1 MSARKPRALVR
12 LRRWWRATMPTRES
26 IEQIGWLRPVAHR
39 VLRPELWR
47 FTRRSVPRGTALG
60 LFVGIFL
67 LIPGVQMAGAALLA
81 LPFRANVP
89 VAVAMTFL
97 SNPLTTPFLV
107 IASLFVGNHLLGLHA
122 DMATLAT
129 LSADQ
134 ASIGDYVRWLLADA
148 APALLVGLAIIA
160 AITAIVGYVLAIL
173 SWRWWIGRKW
183 RRRAIRHLRG

>member
-1 MSARKPRALVR
+1 MSARRRLALMR
-12 LRRWWRATMPTRES
+12 FRRWWRATMPTRES
-26 IEQIGWLRPVAHR
+26 MEQTGWLRPVAHR

-60 LFVGIFL
+60 LFIGIFL

-81 LPFRANVP
+81 VPFRANVP

-97 SNPLTTPFLV
+97 SNPFSTPFLV
-107 IASLFVGNHLLGLHA
+107 LGALFVGNHLLGLHA

-160 AITAIVGYVLAIL
+160 AITAVLGYVLATL
-173 SWRWWIGRKW
+173 SWRWWVGKKW
-183 RRRAIRHLRG
+183 RRRAIRDRRR